1 MKKKLLKSQLK
12 EIQEKDKRED
22 FNLETRRYSGREFDR
37 LIVILSGG
45 GLTLSL
51 SFIEKL
57 TGEID
62 QISKCFLLL
71 TWISFTVSLLLI
83 LISHLTSMKS
93 IDLEIL
99 GKVEKSDK
107 LDRITNTLNLISL
120 GFLILAI
127 IFFILF
133 AYKSL

>member
-1 MKKKLLKSQLK
+1 MDDNS
-12 EIQEKDKRED
+12 KRED

-51 SFIEKL
+51 GFIEK
-57 TGEID
+57 TKDSID
-62 QISKCFLLL
+62 QISKFFLLF
-71 TWISFTVSLLLI
+71 TWISFTLSLLLI

-99 GKVEKSDK
+99 GQDKRSDK
-107 LDRITNTLNLISL
+107 FDWATNTLNLVSL

-127 IFFILF
+127 LFFIIF

>member
-1 MKKKLLKSQLK
+1 MKKKNRKLKVI
-12 EIQEKDKRED
+12 EENTKRED

-51 SFIEKL
+51 SFIEKIKDS
-57 TGEID
+57 ID
-62 QISKCFLLL
+62 QVSKCFLLF
-71 TWISFTVSLLLI
+71 TWISFTLSLLLI

-99 GKVEKSDK
+99 GQDKRSDK
-107 LDRITNTLNLISL
+107 FDWATNSLNLFSL

-127 IFFILF
+127 IFFIIF
-133 AYKSL
+133 AYHSL

>member
-57 TGEID
+57 TGEIN

-71 TWISFTVSLLLI
+71 TWISFTISLLLI

-99 GKVEKSDK
+99 GQNKKSDK
-107 LDRITNTLNLISL
+107 LDWITNILNFFSL

-127 IFFILF
+127 IFFIIF